1 MKSQRQVVLGATVA
15 VVLGGIAAHAQTVN
29 QWRGGEAAVDW
40 NDQYKWKQKH
50 APTGQ
55 EAVHF
60 REPISV
66 IKVNSTVQLNN
77 GMHLYGEELSLQ
89 GNGNINLWNQI
100 PHQRTVNIPASATG
114 FANLTLNDNLSLNG
128 RIALSAKGFGTS
140 ASKGSITLKD
150 RANVTGALSIGNA
163 GNGTG
168 QVFVKGNATYRI
180 TGLEIATKAAEGGSA
195 EIHVMGG
202 TVRIETKENPFNVF
216 LADPSRRLILGDAGT
231 LRFEYSMPVSQKKN
245 ALKSMIT
252 DDRLVAAPGCRL
264 TAPII
269 QDKLVIIRAEDERN
283 DSTVKTKEALLAA
296 IDRISSASAVASNGS
311 QPRKLESLLKTMRSG
326 PTSAPSAPPSAPP
339 PGSGGAM
346 ASLMQQKGVSAE
358 TPETDTSGNRL
369 AGYIAFFGAAMLVL
383 RRAPAN
389 EESSSEE

>member
-1 MKSQRQVVLGATVA
+1 MKNQRQVVMGAMA
-15 VVLGGIAAHAQTVN
+15 VVILGGIAAHAQVN
-29 QWRGGEAAVDW
+29 QWRGGETAVDW

-50 APTGQ
+50 VPTGQ
-55 EAVHF
+55 EAAHF

-66 IKVNSTVQLNN
+66 INVNSTVQLNN

-114 FANLTLNDNLSLNG
+114 FANMTLNDNLSLNG
-128 RIALSAKGFGTS
+128 RVALSAKGFGTS
-140 ASKGSITLKD
+140 ASKGSLTLKD

-168 QVFVKGNATYRI
+168 QVFVKGHATYRI
-180 TGLEIATKAAEGGSA
+180 TGLELATKAAEGGSA
-195 EIHVMGG
+195 EIHIMGG
-202 TVRIETKENPFNVF
+202 TVRIETKENPFSVF

-231 LRFEYSMPVSQKKN
+231 LRFEYTMPVSQKKN
-245 ALKSMIT
+245 ALKAMIQ

-283 DSTVKTKEALLAA
+283 ESTVKTKEALLAA
-296 IDRISSASAVASNGS
+296 IDRISSASSVASSGS

-326 PTSAPSAPPSAPP
+326 PASAPPTAPSAPPS
-339 PGSGGAM
+339 GGGAM
-346 ASLMQQKGVSAE
+346 ASLMQQKGVSTE
-358 TPETDTSGNRL
+358 TPDTDSSGNRL
-369 AGYIAFFGAAMLVL
+369 AGYIAFVGAALLIL
-383 RRAPAN
+383 RRAPAT
-389 EESSSEE
+389 EDTES

>member
-1 MKSQRQVVLGATVA
+1 MTNQKYVVLGATVA
-15 VVLGGIAAHAQTVN
+15 VVLGGTAAQAQSVN
-29 QWRGGEAAVDW
+29 QWRGGESAVDW

-50 APTGQ
+50 IPTGQ

-150 RANVTGALSIGNA
+150 RANVTGALCIGNA

-168 QVFVKGNATYRI
+168 QVFVKGNSTYRI
-180 TGLEIATKAAEGGSA
+180 TGLELATKAAEGGSA
-195 EIHVMGG
+195 EIHVLGG
-202 TVRIETKENPFNVF
+202 TVRIETKENPFSIF
-216 LADPSRRLILGDAGT
+216 LSDSSRRLILGDAGT
-231 LRFEYSMPVSQKKN
+231 LRFEYTMPVSQKKN
-245 ALKSMIT
+245 ALKAMIK

-269 QDKLVIIRAEDERN
+269 QDKLVIIGAEDERN
-283 DSTVKTKEALLAA
+283 DSTLKTKEALLAA

-311 QPRKLESLLKTMRSG
+311 QPRKLESLLKTMRTG
-326 PTSAPSAPPSAPP
+326 PASAPSAFPSAPPS
-339 PGSGGAM
+339 GSDGIM
-346 ASLMQQKGVSAE
+346 ASLIQQKSISAE
-358 TPETDTSGNRL
+358 TPKADTSGTRL
-369 AGYIAFFGAAMLVL
+369 AGYIAFFGAALLVL
-383 RRAPAN
+383 RRAPV
-389 EESSSEE
+389 EEGNNSIK